1 MWYCIIVLLL
11 KLFQCGLRPLGPTA
25 WINGYQMWPPLSSMW
40 INNKEA
46 KCKKSLKRA
55 KGSQQIFCG
64 LCFSLFV
71 KDPLA
76 RNLHSDPKGY
86 SLSIWLPLISFILRV
101 IHLKHHLLQE
111 KETKGEKTVLLML
124 THNTKKDN
132 LQKKCSKA

>member
-1 MWYCIIVLLL
+1 
-11 KLFQCGLRPLGPTA
+11 LFL
-25 WINGYQMWPPLSSMW
+25 
-40 INNKEA
+40 
-46 KCKKSLKRA
+46 
-55 KGSQQIFCG
+55 
-64 LCFSLFV
+64 

-132 LQKKCSKA
+132 LQKKNVPKPNIKDLPIIHTSSVSNLRGSKTRALVL